1 MKKSMLFTIVVG
13 TVFSLGVVIPMRGQE
28 APADYQEVLK
38 TLDKRVD
45 FKSGVLKV

>member
-1 MKKSMLFTIVVG
+1 
-13 TVFSLGVVIPMRGQE
+13 VFSLGVVIPMRGQE

-45 FKSGVLKV
+45 FKSEVLKV